1 MSDQEWS
8 GHEPVLLSESI
19 ELLTPRSDGLY
30 LDGTLGGGGH
40 AEAILEIA
48 SPGGRL
54 IGLDRDPRAI
64 AHARGRLARFADRI
78 ELYEMDFA
86 EIANA
91 PELASARLD
100 GALLDLG
107 VSSPQIDEMARG
119 FSYQRDAP
127 LDMRMGPRG
136 EPARDL
142 LARADIDDLTDII
155 RRYGE
160 ERHARRIALAI
171 ARERDRH
178 PIDSTGR
185 LREIV
190 ERTVPRSEH
199 ALKSV
204 ARVFQAL
211 RIAVND
217 ELEAL
222 STGLPQIVERLVEGA
237 RLVVISYHSLEDR
250 IVKRYFRE
258 LAADCVCPPDFPVC
272 RCDKRSEAVVLTPK
286 PVRPG
291 TEEAERNPRARSARL
306 RAIERRLAA

>member
-217 ELEAL
+217 ELGAL